1 MTANLTELTERILKA
16 VVQDAY
22 DTTDI
27 QLLINKALK
36 QQATIE
42 HLANENE
49 RLTHELEIAQRENDS
64 LRPFT
69 HLRQY
74 AEESA
79 RA

>member
-16 VVQDAY
+16 LVQDAY

-27 QLLINKALK
+27 RTLIDKALN
-36 QQATIE
+36 QRATLE
-42 HLANENE
+42 HLASENE

-79 RA
+79 GA